1 MILNIFTDW
10 IIMEFDIWITLLL
23 ATIAISISPGAGA
36 VVSMNYG
43 IKYGLK
49 KSYPTIFGLQAG
61 LIIQTFV
68 VVIGLG
74 AIIAKSV
81 TIFTII
87 KWIGVLYLIYMG
99 LNKIFEKVEIVEEG
113 EHLKNYSI
121 KKAFLTATFI
131 NLTNP
136 KATVFLVAFI
146 PQFLNPNESLWLQFG
161 IIITTLCTVD
171 IIVMTGYSSMASKL
185 KFLIKD
191 VKAMKIQNRITG
203 SFLIL
208 AALFMSTAKKA

>member
-1 MILNIFTDW
+1 
-10 IIMEFDIWITLLL
+10 MEFDLWLTLFL
-23 ATIAISISPGAGA
+23 ASIALSISPGAGA

-49 KSYPTIFGLQAG
+49 KSYAAIFGLQAG
-61 LIIQTFV
+61 LLLQTFT

-74 AIIAKSV
+74 AIIAQSV

-87 KWIGVLYLIYMG
+87 KWVGVAYLVYMG
-99 LNKIFEKVEIVEEG
+99 LSKIFEKVEIVEKGVE
-113 EHLKNYSI
+113 LLDYNA
-121 KKAFLTATFI
+121 KKTFWTSTFI
-131 NLTNP
+131 NITNP
-136 KATVFLVAFI
+136 KSTVFLVAFI
-146 PQFLNPNESLWLQFG
+146 PQFLNPNESLWLQFA
-161 IIITTLCTVD
+161 IIASTLCLVD
-171 IIVMTGYSSMASKL
+171 ILVMTGYSSLASKL

-208 AALFMSTAKKA
+208 AAVFMSTAKKS

>member
-1 MILNIFTDW
+1 MNI
-10 IIMEFDIWITLLL
+10 EVWITLLI
-23 ATIAISISPGAGA
+23 ASIAISVSPGAGA

-49 KSYPTIFGLQAG
+49 KSYWAILGLQLG
-61 LIIQTFV
+61 FLTQTFI

-74 AIIAKSV
+74 TIIMKSV
-81 TIFTII
+81 LIFNII
-87 KWIGVLYLIYMG
+87 KWVGVAYLVYLGIS
-99 LNKIFEKVEIVEEG
+99 KILEKTEVLQEDEI
-113 EHLKNYSI
+113 NSYSA
-121 KKAFLTATFI
+121 KKAFMTATLI

-146 PQFLNPNESLWLQFG
+146 PQFLNTNNPMWHQF
-161 IIITTLCTVD
+161 ILIASTLCIVD

-191 VKAMKIQNRITG
+191 VKAMKIQNRLTG
-203 SFLIL
+203 AFLIL
-208 AALFMSTAKKA
+208 AALFMSTAKRA